1 MTLYLFPSPIHSKPN
16 LIHAVLH
23 IPLDRRN
30 PTTNRFCFGQSRS
43 THQHNP
49 MVMQWRTNNRVYLIL
64 LLRQKKPLSLSA
76 NRKDYIQLRALL
88 LFISRHSVD
97 RTDLEGQIQSR
108 GPKCVGSHPTYSDQT
123 ILVSEHHRP
132 WKFESRRDSNC
143 IGGEQRY

>member
-1 MTLYLFPSPIHSKPN
+1 MTLYLFPSPIHSAPN

-64 LLRQKKPLSLSA
+64 FLRQKKPLSLSA

-97 RTDLEGQIQSR
+97 RAIWKGKSNHADRKLWGATQPIQTKHSLFQSIIDHGSLNLEGT
-108 GPKCVGSHPTYSDQT
+108 VT
-123 ILVSEHHRP
+123 V
-132 WKFESRRDSNC
+132 
-143 IGGEQRY
+143 

>member
-97 RTDLEGQIQSR
+97 RAIWKGKSNHADRKLWGATRPIQTKHSLFQSIIDHGSLNLEGT
-108 GPKCVGSHPTYSDQT
+108 VT
-123 ILVSEHHRP
+123 V
-132 WKFESRRDSNC
+132 
-143 IGGEQRY
+143 

>member
-1 MTLYLFPSPIHSKPN
+1 MTLYLFPSPIHSKLN

-30 PTTNRFCFGQSRS
+30 PTTNRFCLGQSRS
-43 THQHNP
+43 THQCNP

-97 RTDLEGQIQSR
+97 RAIWKGKSNHEDRKMWGATRPIQTKHSLFQSITDHGSLNLEGT
-108 GPKCVGSHPTYSDQT
+108 VT
-123 ILVSEHHRP
+123 V
-132 WKFESRRDSNC
+132 
-143 IGGEQRY
+143 

>member
-30 PTTNRFCFGQSRS
+30 PTTNRFCLGQSRS
-43 THQHNP
+43 THQCNP

-97 RTDLEGQIQSR
+97 RAIWKGKSNHADRNVWGATQPIQTKQSLFQSIIDHGSLNLEGT
-108 GPKCVGSHPTYSDQT
+108 VT
-123 ILVSEHHRP
+123 V
-132 WKFESRRDSNC
+132 
-143 IGGEQRY
+143 